1 MSFRT
6 EIRKIAKKIT
16 KLYQIEIGKKDL
28 IDTGNLQR
36 SFQTKITV
44 DKEGSLDINVIAI
57 DYFKYLNEPFDVS
70 EDVFKS
76 REYKRLEDNLIGLIV
91 SERFAKIDNEFKSS
105 DSVSYTFKFSGFG
118 K

>member
-6 EIRKIAKKIT
+6 EIRKIAKGIT

-36 SFQTKITV
+36 SFDTKITL
-44 DKEGSLDINVIAI
+44 DNKGNLDINVSSL
-57 DYFKYLNEPFDVS
+57 YYLQYLDGPYDVS

-76 REYKRLEDNLIGLIV
+76 KEYKRLEDTLLMLIATQRYLDI
-91 SERFAKIDNEFKSS
+91 SKEFKSS
-105 DSVSYTFKFSGFG
+105 DSVSYTFKSQGI
-118 K
+118 